1 MFSRVQL
8 RLLAGDQG
16 VNWQPLFEYLR
27 AHGQR
32 AWADWL
38 EAQSPDW
45 LRRHGDYGRW
55 SAALEALPEI
65 DRVEADF
72 DSPAV
77 TLRGR
82 CVEEEALHGALQ
94 GLIPWR
100 KGPFQIAG
108 VHVDSEWRSDLKW
121 NRVLPE
127 LGSLERRRVLDVG
140 CGNGYYA
147 WRMLAQNPEFVL
159 GIEPSVL
166 FNLQF
171 LALQKYLQRPDIA
184 LLPLGVEDMPAD
196 LEWFD
201 TVFSMGVLYH
211 RKSPIDH
218 LYQLKS
224 FLKSGGELCLETL
237 VIEGGRGQLLLPQG
251 RYARMRNVWFIPSS
265 AELLVWLER
274 CGFTDARV
282 AYEAPTDVE
291 EQRSTDWMRFESL
304 AECLQPENPR
314 LTVEGL
320 PAPRRAVLIAHK
332 P

>member
-1 MFSRVQL
+1 MNWR
-8 RLLAGDQG
+8 G
-16 VNWQPLFEYLR
+16 VFEYLR

-32 AWADWL
+32 AWADRL
-38 EAQSPDW
+38 ESQSPDW
-45 LRRHGDYGRW
+45 LLHHGDYPRW
-55 SAALEALPEI
+55 SAALEALPAIAEI
-65 DRVEADF
+65 ETDF
-72 DSPAV
+72 ESPAV

-82 CVEEEALHGALQ
+82 CADDEALRGALQ

-100 KGPFQIAG
+100 KGPFQFAR
-108 VHVDSEWRSDLKW
+108 VYVDSEWRSDLKW
-121 NRVLPE
+121 SRVAPE
-127 LGSLERRRVLDVG
+127 LQPLAGRRVLDVG

-171 LALQKYLQRPDIA
+171 LAVQKYLQRTDIG
-184 LLPLGVEDMPAD
+184 LLPLGIEDMPAD

-224 FLKSGGELCLETL
+224 FLRGGGELCLETL
-237 VIEGGRGQLLLPQG
+237 VIEGERGRLLLPQE
-251 RYARMRNVWFIPSS
+251 RYARMRNVWFIPSA
-265 AELLVWLER
+265 AELLGWLER
-274 CGFTDARV
+274 CGFAEARV
-282 AYEAPTDVE
+282 VHESETSTD
-291 EQRSTDWMRFESL
+291 EQRSTEWMRFESL

-320 PAPRRAVLIAHK
+320 PAPRRAVLIAKK